1 MAAAR
6 SRSPET
12 TGGDSNTA
20 IDVYRAAIVLVREYG
35 AELAPTMAAKR
46 AHLLFAKGSRLGCI
60 VWRGVVN
67 AAREVTRTER
77 SVSER
82 VN

>member
-20 IDVYRAAIVLVREYG
+20 IDVYSAAIVLVREYG

-46 AHLLFAKGSRLGCI
+46 AHLLFAKGDRLGCI

-67 AAREVTRTER
+67 AAREVTRIPNAASA
-77 SVSER
+77 SV
-82 VN
+82 